1 MIVSTKHRVLGT
13 SRDRHDLSALK
24 EPLRSHGGL
33 TEQTVPLLL
42 NRRTDVPDGAS
53 LRNFDIYDLA
63 LNHALA
69 AA

>member
-1 MIVSTKHRVLGT
+1 MFSSPWWIWWVTF
-13 SRDRHDLSALK
+13 SAI
-24 EPLRSHGGL
+24 G
-33 TEQTVPLLL
+33 TEQAVPLLL
-42 NRRTDVPDGAS
+42 NRRTDVPASAS

>member
-1 MIVSTKHRVLGT
+1 VDLVG
-13 SRDRHDLSALK
+13 DVFGNRHEL
-24 EPLRSHGGL
+24 
-33 TEQTVPLLL
+33 TVPLLL
-42 NRRTDVPDGAS
+42 NRRTDVPDGAR